1 MEEWKIGRLEEWL
14 ACVLENS
21 GQLAGDIYKDRMTR
35 SFRLGMVLCLAGML
49 LASACGSIP
58 ANSTLAQPV
67 ENPGTALP
75 TTTPTLAPPITFS
88 HTWTPTIRST
98 VTASPSPSITPT
110 VDPYA
115 YLTID
120 YLANRDYGGGEL
132 QIVETLQQTS
142 LYTRYLVTYPSEG
155 LTIYGFMD
163 IPARE
168 GRFPVVI
175 ALHGYIDPDIYQ
187 TLDYTTGNADAVARA
202 GYLVI
207 HPNLRGYPPSDDG
220 PNLFRVGMAV
230 DVLNLI
236 AIVKEQAGGP
246 GALEKADARAL
257 GLWGHSMGGGIAT
270 RVITVSQDVDAAV
283 LYGAMSGDERRN
295 FQAIYG
301 WSDGERGI
309 AELNVPEQ
317 ALQRISPIYYF
328 DRIQA
333 AVSIHHGGSDELVPL
348 EWSQDLCQ
356 RLQKLGTT
364 VECFTYK
371 GQPHTLYGTAEQQFN
386 QKVVEF
392 FNRNMD
398 GSR

>member
-1 MEEWKIGRLEEWL
+1 
-14 ACVLENS
+14 
-21 GQLAGDIYKDRMTR
+21 MTR
-35 SFRLGMVLCLAGML
+35 RFRLGVALCLVLML
-49 LASACGSIP
+49 LASACSSAP
-58 ANSTLAQPV
+58 LARTPAQPA

-88 HTWTPTIRST
+88 HTWTPTVRST

-110 VDPYA
+110 PDPYA
-115 YLTID
+115 GLTID

-163 IPARE
+163 VPVAE
-168 GRFPVVI
+168 GSFPVVI
-175 ALHGYIDPDIYQ
+175 AIHGYIDPDIYQ
-187 TLDYTTGNADAVARA
+187 TLDYTTGNADAIARA

-207 HPNLRGYPPSDDG
+207 HPNLRGYPPSDNG

-236 AIVKEQAGGP
+236 AIVKEQAGEP
-246 GALEKADARAL
+246 GVLEKASAQAL
-257 GLWGHSMGGGIAT
+257 GLWGHSMGGGIAI
-270 RVITVSQDVDAAV
+270 RVITVSADVNAAV
-283 LYGAMSGDERRN
+283 LYGAMSGDEKRN
-295 FQAIYG
+295 FEAIYG
-301 WSDGERGI
+301 WSDGERGTE
-309 AELNVPEQ
+309 ELNVPDQ
-317 ALQRISPIYYF
+317 ALQRISPIYYL

-356 RLQKLGTT
+356 RLRELGTT

-371 GQPHTLYGTAEQQFN
+371 GQPHTLYGAGEQLFN
-386 QKVVEF
+386 QRAVEF
-392 FNRNMD
+392 FNRNLN